1 MCGKTNSAINVE
13 RTTSFTALRWHDYSK
28 CEERWHKHE
37 SGFDSYPD
45 ARNKGFVGKSV
56 CVRACLCT
64 WMFVWGEFSQI
75 SKDIGC
81 YNTLRCFHLTCV
93 LSPEGLCNRRVVHSG
108 LSAVAVRTTTQE
120 CVQNSVRSSEPSPP
134 SPLLS
139 SVRPP
144 LMLWMLKHGW
154 VRKRFVKGQTVVST
168 WYTNS
173 PWCRPGPK
181 LKAQFGLHRKW
192 VVYLF
197 DLIWGSSGT
206 QQRQSTF

>member
-1 MCGKTNSAINVE
+1 MLNAQRLSLPSDDMIIPNVRNVDTNMSLGLTLTRMPE
-13 RTTSFTALRWHDYSK
+13 T
-28 CEERWHKHE
+28 
-37 SGFDSYPD
+37 
-45 ARNKGFVGKSV
+45 KGLLVSLCVWVYV